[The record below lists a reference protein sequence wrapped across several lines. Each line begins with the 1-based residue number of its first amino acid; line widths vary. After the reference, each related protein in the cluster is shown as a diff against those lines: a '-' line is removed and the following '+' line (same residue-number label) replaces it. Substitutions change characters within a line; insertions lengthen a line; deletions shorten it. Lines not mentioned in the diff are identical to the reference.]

1 MKYPEYINEKL
12 IKKTKELFNYIK
24 QTQGTKEA
32 FIFKKLSLVAA
43 YGQMYVSKI
52 SYREFLN
59 DFEEYLF
66 HEENIWRKKSLQKFG
81 CAEPLVSK
89 YWGIVDLKGTAFWVS
104 HEHIANDNI
113 EQLEK
118 AIIEQLKRAYGMVGH
133 EVYTKYNKYCNEV
146 IEEYET
152 RRSKQTHRTL

>member
-1 MKYPEYINEKL
+1 MKYPEYINEEL
-12 IKKTKELFNYIK
+12 IKKTKKLFNHIK
-24 QTQGTKEA
+24 QTQGTEEA
-32 FIFKKLSLVAA
+32 FLFKKLSLVAA

-52 SYREFLN
+52 PYGDFLEG
-59 DFEEYLF
+59 FEEYLF
-66 HEENIWRKKSLQKFG
+66 HDGNVWRKKSLQKFG

-104 HEHIANDNI
+104 HEHIANDDI

-118 AIIEQLKRAYGMVGH
+118 AIIEQLKRKDYTAGH
-133 EVYTKYNKYCNEV
+133 EVYTKYSEYCNEV

-152 RRSKQTHRTL
+152 RRSK